1 MNEYQLIA
9 AMLEDLNKR
18 LEAVECDLMECDLKG
33 RGSQGEKFRELKG
46 RLDTIND
53 ATAKHLRKT
62 LPR

>member
-1 MNEYQLIA
+1 MNEFELIT

-33 RGSQGEKFRELKG
+33 RGSQGEKFRELES
-46 RLDTIND
+46 RLDAMND
-53 ATAKHLRKT
+53 AMSKRLGKV